1 MKTSKLREKY
11 CSGYY
16 FNFFQTLSENKMKN
30 NLFWNNSYMIYC
42 KCQQILVTKYK
53 NRATKNKH
61 FVALT
66 ETSTVRDQ
74 NGKTHFNI
82 KILK

>member
-1 MKTSKLREKY
+1 MKFKPLSL
-11 CSGYY
+11 
-16 FNFFQTLSENKMKN
+16 TLK
-30 NLFWNNSYMIYC
+30 
-42 KCQQILVTKYK
+42 ILVTKYK